1 MARTRSA
8 AAAAS
13 AHDRLAALVAT
24 RPGGWGRPKAY
35 PSAHLFD
42 AGAMLSVCGRVLYFG
57 ETTTEPGRIK
67 QCPTCWR
74 AELEGKTH
82 ERR

>member
-1 MARTRSA
+1 MAKGS
-8 AAAAS
+8 AAAS
-13 AHDRLAALVAT
+13 AYDRLAALVST

-42 AGAMLSVCGRVLYFG
+42 AGAMLSVCRRVLYFG
-57 ETTTEPGRIK
+57 ETTSNPGKIK
-67 QCPTCWR
+67 RCPACWR

-82 ERR
+82 G

>member
-1 MARTRSA
+1 MAKGSA
-8 AAAAS
+8 AASS

-57 ETTTEPGRIK
+57 ETTPEPGRIK
-67 QCPTCWR
+67 KCPACWR
-74 AELEGKTH
+74 AELEGASH
-82 ERR
+82 GPIG